1 MEHEFHLVDILNAK
15 GEVIGQKPRR
25 ELDKSRDIH
34 HTAFVLLITPAQKAV
49 LGLIPAREDLPNLY
63 ANQYGTTIATVRRHD
78 EDIEQ
83 AARRGVS
90 RELFVD
96 DVQPELIGESM
107 EEFEGGR
114 KQIVSFFTL
123 ESEMPDEFSLTDVQ
137 QLRPM
142 SRAEIETKLERKPS
156 QFAPTFRRI
165 WEKYSLMIR
174 I

>member
-1 MEHEFHLVDILNAK
+1 MTLPAFRAAHCVQSRGRGMRTALSFLFLAGFAGPALASEPVDVVRPFYESIGMEYD
-15 GEVIGQKPRR
+15 
-25 ELDKSRDIH
+25 
-34 HTAFVLLITPAQKAV
+34 PA
-49 LGLIPAREDLPNLY
+49 
-63 ANQYGTTIATVRRHD
+63 
-78 EDIEQ
+78 
-83 AARRGVS
+83 S

-142 SRAEIETKLERKPS
+142 SRAEIETKLEHKPT